1 MRILTVPTKLPAE
14 DFDALLGPDSP
25 CSLSFVKDRR
35 PFCDNPAEW
44 ACQLAC
50 CGNVKVV
57 CHDHRDIVGS
67 VLPRVFLCVACGA
80 EAPLIARSWRI

>member
-1 MRILTVPTKLPAE
+1 MMLTLPDSHVLSE
-14 DFDALLGPDSP
+14 IDTELGPDSP
-25 CSLSFVKDRR
+25 CSLTFVKSRV
-35 PFCDNPAEW
+35 PFCDKPAEW

-50 CGNVKVV
+50 CGSVKVV

-80 EAPLIARSWRI
+80 EAPLIARTWRI